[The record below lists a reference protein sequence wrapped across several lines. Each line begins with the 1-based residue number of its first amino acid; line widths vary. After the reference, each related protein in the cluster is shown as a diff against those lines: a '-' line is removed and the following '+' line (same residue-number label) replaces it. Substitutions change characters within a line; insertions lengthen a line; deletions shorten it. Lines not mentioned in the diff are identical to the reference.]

1 MIQQYL
7 KENILITDGAMGTYF
22 SQISGKDSTSSELA
36 NKDQGDIITSIHKEY
51 INSGAKLIRTN
62 SFALNTR
69 TMNLP
74 RAEIKELIIH
84 SYANAVKAVD
94 GREIF
99 IGISIGPIPG
109 TDIETSIDERLD
121 EYKFIVDTFINE
133 GAEIFIFE
141 TFSDTLCLQE
151 IAKYIKERNSNAFV
165 LTQFAVMT
173 NGRTRNDI
181 ALESLVEVSKNCSYI
196 DAFGFNCGVGP
207 SHLLSLIKNIDPG
220 EKFMSVLP
228 NAGYPQIVNERTI
241 FAPNAQY
248 FGDLM
253 AGVNQRVKIV
263 GGCCGTTP
271 VHIKA
276 LTDRL
281 RAKTVVKGH
290 PFAPHPKISVTI
302 EKQQQHV
309 GNELAKVTLPI
320 AVDLT
325 PPQDSNATKFLA
337 SAKRLRDYCVDFI
350 TIPDSPLGRVRA
362 DSITMAAKVS
372 YDTGMNV
379 IPHIC
384 CRDKNILAL
393 KSSILAGHIAGLRN
407 ILAITG
413 DPVPQEA
420 RSEAT
425 SVFNMNSIRLLKLI
439 HEMNSTFFEE
449 SPYNVYC
456 ALNPNVSNKEAELRR
471 MLQKAETGP
480 VTFITQP
487 IFDNEGLD
495 FIKEA
500 KSRTNSN
507 IFVGIIPIVSYK
519 NAMFL
524 NNEMPGINIP
534 QKYINS
540 FYPEMD
546 RESAEGIGI
555 EVALGIAK
563 LALSHCDGYYLTTPF
578 NRVDMVGK
586 IADGIRNL
594 GAGEIKNGIQ

>member
-1 MIQQYL
+1 MCL
-7 KENILITDGAMGTYF
+7 PEIT
-22 SQISGKDSTSSELA
+22 
-36 NKDQGDIITSIHKEY
+36 
-51 INSGAKLIRTN
+51 
-62 SFALNTR
+62 
-69 TMNLP
+69 
-74 RAEIKELIIH
+74 
-84 SYANAVKAVD
+84 
-94 GREIF
+94 
-99 IGISIGPIPG
+99 
-109 TDIETSIDERLD
+109 
-121 EYKFIVDTFINE
+121 
-133 GAEIFIFE
+133 
-141 TFSDTLCLQE
+141 
-151 IAKYIKERNSNAFV
+151 KYIKGRNSNAFV

-173 NGRTRNDI
+173 NGRTRKDI
-181 ALESLVEVSKNCSYI
+181 SLESLVEESKKFPDI

-207 SHLLSLIKNIDPG
+207 SHLLSLIKNVDPG
-220 EKFMSVLP
+220 EKFLSVLP

-241 FAPNAQY
+241 FTPNAQY

-253 AGVNQRVKIV
+253 SGINQSVKIV

-276 LTDRL
+276 MTDRL
-281 RAKTVVKGH
+281 KAKTVAKKP
-290 PFAPHPKISVTI
+290 PFIEHPKISVAL
-302 EKQQQHV
+302 EKPQQPV
-309 GNELAKVTLPI
+309 RKEPTKVALPI

-325 PPQDSNATKFLA
+325 PPQDSNSTKFLA
-337 SAKRLRDYCVDFI
+337 SAKSLKDYSVDFI

-372 YDTGMNV
+372 IDTGMNV

-420 RSEAT
+420 RSETT

-449 SPYNVYC
+449 SPYKVYC
-456 ALNPNVSNKEAELRR
+456 ALNPNVPNKEAELRR

-480 VTFITQP
+480 VTFVTQP
-487 IFDNEGLD
+487 IFDNDGLD

-500 KSRTNSN
+500 KKRTNSK
-507 IFVGIIPIVSYK
+507 IFAGIIPIVSYK

-524 NNEMPGINIP
+524 NNEMPGIHIP
-534 QKYINS
+534 QKYVES

-546 RESAEGIGI
+546 RENAEETGITI
-555 EVALGIAK
+555 ALGIAN
-563 LALSHCDGYYLTTPF
+563 LVLPYCDGYYLTTPF

-594 GAGEIKNGIQ
+594 GAGE